1 MEHADGMMQKT
12 RTAQILVEVS
22 HRALARGN
30 LQADMLNENFQC
42 SDSYELWVG
51 TQYPEFSSVV
61 MPDFVNG
68 EPEINERSE
77 RGLF

>member
-1 MEHADGMMQKT
+1 
-12 RTAQILVEVS
+12 
-22 HRALARGN
+22 
-30 LQADMLNENFQC
+30 MLNENFQC